1 MLYVKKILLLFQ
13 LEFTSRTGL
22 IFVFYLLNP
31 ARSMRSSVRSRI
43 RSTASGYLVP
53 IQITIAVCRVSV
65 ENESWE
71 SSDEERFLE
80 NLNIDSEPEDDDSWD
95 NSA

>member
-1 MLYVKKILLLFQ
+1 M
-13 LEFTSRTGL
+13 
-22 IFVFYLLNP
+22 
-31 ARSMRSSVRSRI
+31 
-43 RSTASGYLVP
+43 
-53 IQITIAVCRVSV
+53 

-95 NSA
+95 NSAWSSFRQVHLNPDVLFLEAKKFCKTRVPWTWDNFYDWTIV

>member
-1 MLYVKKILLLFQ
+1 M
-13 LEFTSRTGL
+13 
-22 IFVFYLLNP
+22 
-31 ARSMRSSVRSRI
+31 
-43 RSTASGYLVP
+43 
-53 IQITIAVCRVSV
+53 

-95 NSA
+95 NSAWSSFRQVHLDPDVLFLEAKKFC